1 MRHLRRPVMGTN
13 LLMVCLSAGL
23 SMPCHGQTHAACTG
37 PAPLAAKMHAR
48 PSVEN
53 AVALGGWFA
62 THKRFDCAAET
73 FRVSLK
79 ANPESAQLHYLVGL
93 ALIGGGHPA
102 EALPELQQSEQLDP
116 DVLKPH
122 LMLGHLY
129 NQSGEISKAQQEW
142 TAALKIDPH
151 AEMALGGLSDDLL
164 AEKDYIG
171 VVGLLRGA
179 PRTEELSINLAKAL
193 GVLNHLDEAKAVLA
207 EGLKLAPDS
216 VPLASAM
223 TVVLVKQTHYQEAV
237 NLLQHTVAA
246 NPSNQDAE
254 LELFRLLVLT
264 SRINQARPMGP
275 KLLAER
281 PHDPEVLYLNGVVER
296 TLGHSEQAK
305 TYLEEAVAL
314 DPNFFNSRYN
324 LGKVLVI
331 LQQWPEAKEQLE
343 KAIALGSIEPQVH
356 YELAMALRG
365 LGDTQGSAAEI
376 KIYQAGRKVEED
388 SLEASMNSSQGDQD
402 LASGDV
408 AQAISHYTQATEGE
422 PTNAG
427 YQYQLATALHR
438 SGDTVKEQAALE
450 QAIKLNPALAGAQRA
465 LGYLLSR
472 SGDTAGAIEHFRM
485 AVKAEPAWTEAWIN
499 LSAELAEAGQFPE
512 AREAVATALRL
523 DPSNVQ
529 AKELSDQLSRDPSA

>member
-1 MRHLRRPVMGTN
+1 MGTN

-151 AEMALGGLSDDLL
+151 AEMALGGLSDDL
-164 AEKDYIG
+164 
-171 VVGLLRGA
+171 
-179 PRTEELSINLAKAL
+179 LSINLAKAL